1 MNEPTEQPRRRWPVI
16 LLLLALLGSGIS
28 GGWWWWKY
36 VREPAAA
43 GTDLPQPSVPQAAP
57 GANEPLTGAL
67 TFLVAAD
74 THLGASGMEQA
85 NATMLAALD
94 ELPGTPW
101 PARIGGVVEP
111 PLALAVLGDLTDSGR
126 VDQMRCFERLYYA
139 DSHPLRGPTVD
150 LTGNHDQV
158 SGRTAVGQ
166 RVIGWH
172 GALFRAWDW
181 GDVRMLCLDKG
192 PSESALA
199 WLEHELTTLPTERP
213 LILMQHFPLLG
224 PYSGPDWVP
233 NAQKARLA
241 KLLTGRRVLA
251 IFHGH
256 FHGSGHYR
264 WQGIDVY
271 NTGSPR
277 HQWSEVLAVRIT
289 EDSLVVASWNWKAK
303 CWWWMHTKRREGKE
317 SSVFTDLSGG
327 RAGPPV
333 LNPYPLHP

>member
-1 MNEPTEQPRRRWPVI
+1 MNETNEPPPRRRRWPVV
-16 LLLLALLGSGIS
+16 LLLLALLGVGS
-28 GGWWWWKY
+28 GWWWWEQ
-36 VREPAAA
+36 VRKPAAA
-43 GTDLPQPSVPQAAP
+43 VAYLPLPAVPQAAP
-57 GANEPLTGAL
+57 GANLPLAGDL

-85 NATMLAALD
+85 NATMLAAVD
-94 ELPGTPW
+94 ELPGTSW

-126 VDQMRCFERLYYA
+126 PDQMRCFERLYYA
-139 DSHPLRGPTVD
+139 DSHPRRGPTVA

-158 SGRTAVGQ
+158 SERTAVGQ

-192 PSESALA
+192 PSEPALA
-199 WLEHELTTLPTERP
+199 WLEQELATLPAKRP
-213 LILMQHFPLLG
+213 LILLEHFPLLG
-224 PYSGPDWVP
+224 PYSGPEWVTD
-233 NAQKARLA
+233 AQKARLA

-277 HQWSEVLAVRIT
+277 HQWCEVLAVRISA
-289 EDSLVVASWNWKAK
+289 DSLVVASWNWKAK
-303 CWWWMHTKRREGKE
+303 CWWWMHTKRRDGNGAG
-317 SSVFTDLSGG
+317 VFTDLSGG